1 MIETRLMQY
10 FLAVAKEQ
18 NITKAAKVL
27 HITQPTLSRQM
38 AMLEKEIGATLFIKG
53 SRPLSLTNEG
63 YLLRRRAE
71 EVLDL
76 LAKTEAEV
84 SCGKEELEGTV
95 TIGCGEI
102 AAVQYLAKIIEK
114 FHEIHPLVV
123 FDIYAANADQI
134 RQRMDEGLSDIG
146 LLLEPSDIEQYEY
159 IRMPVTEK
167 WAAIVPSCVPL
178 AKRNSVTAEEL
189 AKVRVIMPSRKK
201 VHAEVANWF
210 GKHYEHLNIAAVS
223 NLSTNSALLVEAGL
237 GYALTTEGALPFLKE
252 SRIRMIPLSP
262 ELTATSVLAWKRRLP
277 FSSTTEHFL
286 EFFRKKVEDQ

>member
-102 AAVQYLAKIIEK
+102 AAVQYLAKIIENFTK
-114 FHEIHPLVV
+114 STPGC
-123 FDIYAANADQI
+123 FDIYTANADQI

-167 WAAIVPSCVPL
+167 WAAIVPSGVPL
-178 AKRNSVTAEEL
+178 SKRNSVTAEEL
-189 AKVRVIMPSRKK
+189 AKVPVIMPSRKK
-201 VHAEVANWF
+201 CTQRLQTGSAN
-210 GKHYEHLNIAAVS
+210 IMS
-223 NLSTNSALLVEAGL
+223 I
-237 GYALTTEGALPFLKE
+237 LT
-252 SRIRMIPLSP
+252 
-262 ELTATSVLAWKRRLP
+262 
-277 FSSTTEHFL
+277 
-286 EFFRKKVEDQ
+286 

>member
-123 FDIYAANADQI
+123 FDIYTANADQI

-159 IRMPVTEK
+159 PHACDGKMGSNCSIMCSAGEK
-167 WAAIVPSCVPL
+167 KLCHSRRTCKSPGHY
-178 AKRNSVTAEEL
+178 AKPKKSARRGCKL
-189 AKVRVIMPSRKK
+189 VRQT
-201 VHAEVANWF
+201 
-210 GKHYEHLNIAAVS
+210 L
-223 NLSTNSALLVEAGL
+223 
-237 GYALTTEGALPFLKE
+237 
-252 SRIRMIPLSP
+252 
-262 ELTATSVLAWKRRLP
+262 
-277 FSSTTEHFL
+277 
-286 EFFRKKVEDQ
+286 